1 MDKNE
6 FNQRAINIYQVEI
19 ENLLIRD
26 ESDSEYEFWKLFAKR
41 NKNLFFCF

>member
-26 ESDSEYEFWKLFAKR
+26 ESDSEYEF
-41 NKNLFFCF
+41 